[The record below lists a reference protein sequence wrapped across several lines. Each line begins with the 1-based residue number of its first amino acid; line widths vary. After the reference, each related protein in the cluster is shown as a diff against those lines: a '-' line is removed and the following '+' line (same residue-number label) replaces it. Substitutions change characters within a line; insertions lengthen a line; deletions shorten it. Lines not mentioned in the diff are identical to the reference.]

1 MRLGVFGGT
10 FNPIHLGHLHLAGMV
25 RSLFGLHE
33 VHFVVAATPPHKPL
47 DGLTPLIHR
56 YAMVALAT
64 SGDTTFIPSLVELE
78 DPASPFSLH
87 TMEKLARRCEG
98 KGKDLYFI
106 AGGDSLLEVA
116 GWHQSERLLDAYNF
130 VFVARPGAYAKD
142 VSRTFPERLRHR
154 IYDLRG
160 LEPEHL
166 ARRTEGESDSSL
178 PGIFLIDAGA
188 PDISSSR
195 IREMI
200 ASGISIDALVPV
212 EISRYIQKLHLY
224 GERCEKN

>member
-10 FNPIHLGHLHLAGMV
+10 FNPIHLGHLHLAGKA

-47 DGLTPLIHR
+47 EGLAPLIHR
-56 YAMVALAT
+56 HAMVALAT
-64 SGDTTFIPSLVELE
+64 SSHDAFIPSLVELE
-78 DPASPFSLH
+78 NPVSPFSLH

-116 GWHQSERLLDAYNF
+116 GWHQSEKLLDDFNF
-130 VFVARPGAYAKD
+130 VFIARPGTCARDA
-142 VSRTFPERLRHR
+142 SLAFPERLHPR
-154 IYDLRG
+154 IHDLRG
-160 LEPEHL
+160 LEPDHL
-166 ARRTEGESDSSL
+166 TSRARQESDSNL

-200 ASGISIDALVPV
+200 AARISIDALVPG

-224 GERCEKN
+224 GER